1 MARELFA
8 FGARCAIQSGPTGRL
23 LVAAALALVCA
34 SLPDLASAALYKW
47 TDASGRV
54 VYSDQP
60 PMGDVKTE
68 TIQGAPPPSNPNAVK
83 DMAAKE
89 LDFKKRQTEAA
100 EKEKKTD
107 AQRAEIAKQ
116 SEQCLRTQGQIKQL
130 AAEQIALIRYNA
142 KGEAVYVDD
151 ATRRKERTDL
161 EIWVKQNCPAA

>member
-1 MARELFA
+1 MARGLFA
-8 FGARCAIQSGPTGRL
+8 FGARSALQPGPAGRL
-23 LVAAALALVCA
+23 LVAAALALGCA
-34 SLPDLASAALYKW
+34 SLPELASAALYKW
-47 TDASGRV
+47 TDAKGRV

-60 PMGDVKTE
+60 PMGDVKIE

-89 LDFKKRQTEAA
+89 LDFKRRQTEAA

-116 SEQCLRTQGQIKQL
+116 SEQCLRAQGQIKQL

-142 KGEAVYVDD
+142 KGEAVYVDE
-151 ATRRKERTDL
+151 ATRRKERSDL